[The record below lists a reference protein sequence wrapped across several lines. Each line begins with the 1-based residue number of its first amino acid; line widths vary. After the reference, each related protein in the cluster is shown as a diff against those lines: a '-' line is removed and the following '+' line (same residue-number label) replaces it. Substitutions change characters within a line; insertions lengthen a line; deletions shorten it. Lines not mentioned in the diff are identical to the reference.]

1 MTDRTRLR
9 FVTEVVGLS
18 AVIASLGF
26 VGMEIRQ
33 NTAAV
38 RSATTQAVSDQA
50 MELTL
55 SMATDEHLPRLVSE
69 LHNGLTRSDFD
80 PQDYYRLR
88 LVVIAGLRRQEN
100 LYAQVR
106 SGVLDPAA
114 LRNVSFSFYQN
125 PYVRELWAEIRDTF
139 NPEFTCY
146 WDEIVAEP

>member
-55 SMATDEHLPRLVSE
+55 SIATDEHLPRLVSE
-69 LHNGLTRSDFD
+69 LNNGLTRSEFD
-80 PQDYYRLR
+80 PHDYYRLR

-139 NPEFTCY
+139 NPEFTRY

>member
-9 FVTEVVGLS
+9 FAIEVVGLS

-55 SMATDEHLPRLVSE
+55 SIATDEHLPRLVSE
-69 LHNGLTRSDFD
+69 MHSGLTRSELD
-80 PQDYYRLR
+80 PQD
-88 LVVIAGLRRQEN
+88 RQEN

-139 NPEFTCY
+139 NPEFTGY